1 MIRDQVHF
9 IFSLVPAPRLHTPSP
24 FPLPLYLPVVYRRR
38 GARAHAARASAAD
51 RRERFAVRADEKCR
65 STRTHSS
72 ARSAGSTAAR
82 SGPRA
87 TTSRRP
93 SASACRRRGGGQGPG
108 RRDYRGRGPLT
119 DFPHLP
125 PTFSLFICT
134 CSTKRT
140 WLPNAQVKSL
150 FSTLLGASIKV
161 GVTTHVLR
169 RMDRVG
175 GLDEYILRAKPG
187 ELKSEFG
194 EALRRKLLTVQDS
207 ERRWKERQAVR
218 AAVEARA
225 AVGKGAAAEELR

>member
-1 MIRDQVHF
+1 MGLSP
-9 IFSLVPAPRLHTPSP
+9 IFTIP
-24 FPLPLYLPVVYRRR
+24 FP
-38 GARAHAARASAAD
+38 
-51 RRERFAVRADEKCR
+51 
-65 STRTHSS
+65 
-72 ARSAGSTAAR
+72 
-82 SGPRA
+82 
-87 TTSRRP
+87 
-93 SASACRRRGGGQGPG
+93 
-108 RRDYRGRGPLT
+108 
-119 DFPHLP
+119 
-125 PTFSLFICT
+125 FSLFLCA

-150 FSTLLGASIKV
+150 FSTLLGTSIKV

-225 AVGKGAAAEELR
+225 AVGKGAAAEGKGAELR